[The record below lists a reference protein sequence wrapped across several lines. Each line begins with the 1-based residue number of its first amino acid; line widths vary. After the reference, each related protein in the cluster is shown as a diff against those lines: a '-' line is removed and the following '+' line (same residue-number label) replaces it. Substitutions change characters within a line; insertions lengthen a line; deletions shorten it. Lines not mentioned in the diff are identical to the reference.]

1 MSSTCGNC
9 DCADKNQCGKGNNY
23 GVVITETEKSYIET
37 AVMDVLAAEDD
48 GNCKCGSSCACV
60 TCTCGH

>member
-9 DCADKNQCGKGNNY
+9 DCADQTQCGKGNNY
-23 GVVITETEKSYIET
+23 GFVITETEKSYVET
-37 AVMDVLAAEDD
+37 VVMDVPAAEED

>member
-9 DCADKNQCGKGNNY
+9 DCANKSQCGNGNKY
-23 GVVITETEKSYIET
+23 GVVITETEKSCVET
-37 AVMDVLAAEDD
+37 VVMDVPAAEHD

-60 TCTCGH
+60 ACTCGH